1 VRAAFSTLRLAVT
14 NGEFNDMMAQLPK
27 EFAELVES

>member
-1 VRAAFSTLRLAVT
+1 LRLAVT